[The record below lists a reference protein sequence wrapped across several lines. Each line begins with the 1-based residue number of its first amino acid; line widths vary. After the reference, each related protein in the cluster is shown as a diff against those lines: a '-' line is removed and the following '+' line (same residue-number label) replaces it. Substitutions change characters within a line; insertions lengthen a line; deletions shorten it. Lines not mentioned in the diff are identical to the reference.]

1 MRHFYVYILST
12 KSRVLYTGITDDI
25 YRRTWEHKND
35 VNPGFTR
42 DYKVHRLVYYE
53 TFQYVNNA
61 IVREKTIK
69 GGVRRRKIALIEA
82 ENPTWEDLS
91 TPWFNG
97 KQVLRFTQDD
107 KFFGQDERLQTNA
120 HTPIAGLLMTYK
132 TIHLA
137 FDSGIA
143 TITLNRPDK
152 RNAISYE
159 LIEDLILALEEVR
172 KSSAGILILT

>member
-53 TFQYVNNA
+53 TFKYVNNA

-69 GGVRRRKIALIEA
+69 GWLRRKKIALIEA

-91 TPWFNG
+91 ASWFDGSRSFPFGKLRVRMTNSLGRTNG
-97 KQVLRFTQDD
+97 YK
-107 KFFGQDERLQTNA
+107 
-120 HTPIAGLLMTYK
+120 LML
-132 TIHLA
+132 IHPLPA
-137 FDSGIA
+137 YS
-143 TITLNRPDK
+143 
-152 RNAISYE
+152 
-159 LIEDLILALEEVR
+159 
-172 KSSAGILILT
+172 